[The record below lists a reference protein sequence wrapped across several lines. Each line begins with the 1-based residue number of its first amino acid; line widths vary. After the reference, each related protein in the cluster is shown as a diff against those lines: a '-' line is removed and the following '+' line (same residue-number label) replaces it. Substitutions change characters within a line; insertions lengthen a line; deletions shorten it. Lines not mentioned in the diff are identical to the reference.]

1 MLVANGAD
9 VLSAGQY
16 GQTPLHWAASNG
28 DLDSAKLLLD
38 RGANINAMN
47 ADSETPLDDADSA
60 LVADFLLAHG
70 AHIGGFSD
78 DATPLSS
85 VDRDLF
91 TAAVTGNVERIRSAV
106 SHGAHVNIRD
116 RNHGTPLIRAALLGR
131 VDAAAALLNNG
142 ADIEEAKWD
151 RKTPLHLAVSQ
162 GHLKLVELLLAHH
175 ANLTAKDTWHR
186 TPLGVVRD
194 TEIAKVLLRAE
205 QVRAPLSIFSAA
217 FQQRTMSNSSNCCF
231 RTERTLTRRQDV
243 SQTQLLY

>member
-1 MLVANGAD
+1 MKYVRVLLLLILAAASPALASDANTRLMSAASHGDLDGVKAAIEDGADVDYYVNPFNDQTRASALQMAATQGYADVVALLLKRGANVNITDNTGDTPLIAAFLYGKKDVVKLLVANGAD
-9 VLSAGQY
+9 VRHAGQY

-131 VDAAAALLNNG
+131 VDAAAQ
-142 ADIEEAKWD
+142 
-151 RKTPLHLAVSQ
+151 P
-162 GHLKLVELLLAHH
+162 
-175 ANLTAKDTWHR
+175 
-186 TPLGVVRD
+186 
-194 TEIAKVLLRAE
+194 
-205 QVRAPLSIFSAA
+205 
-217 FQQRTMSNSSNCCF
+217 
-231 RTERTLTRRQDV
+231 
-243 SQTQLLY
+243 Y